1 MKAQEENIRKMEQ
14 ENAEKIMELLFN
26 AVIEGKSVFELDVR
40 ELKDMI
46 KLIAL
51 KKTKVAERKK
61 QLQEEDQPIKDK
73 IKEKNPKE
81 IRKTFS
87 IKNNL
92 TPEEGE
98 EFRDGEYLRI

>member
-1 MKAQEENIRKMEQ
+1 MAANYMNIKS
-14 ENAEKIMELLFN
+14 LLD
-26 AVIEGKSVFELDVR
+26 L
-40 ELKDMI
+40 
-46 KLIAL
+46 
-51 KKTKVAERKK
+51 TCQTVA
-61 QLQEEDQPIKDK
+61 DK
-73 IKEKNPKE
+73 IKEKNPKK